1 MIKGIIIFT
10 DIAGSSKL
18 WNKYKNNFYKKLR
31 ELNRIIESKIKK
43 YNGMIVKL
51 LGDSHMIFFDDKNI
65 LNSLNFV
72 FELQMTLFN
81 KNLNINGDK
90 IQIRIGY
97 SYGEMNKYINK
108 VQSCNLIDFY
118 GNNVNMAS
126 RLESLISSNGG
137 IAIHFNKFE
146 NYFNHLNPELKEF
159 IKKYYDNQEIDYDI
173 NNRNNRNNRNNKKKI
188 LSKNNKNLSSSI
200 IKIKKTIKHISKTKQ
215 LKKFKGVI
223 FDDIYNFKLK

>member
-31 ELNRIIESKIKK
+31 ELNRIIETKIKK

-51 LGDSHMIFFDDKNI
+51 IGDSHMIFFDDKNI

-72 FELQMTLFN
+72 FELQMTIFN
-81 KNLNINGDK
+81 KKLNINGDK
-90 IQIRIGY
+90 IQIRMGY

-126 RLESLISSNGG
+126 RLESLISSKGG
-137 IAIHFNKFE
+137 IAIHCNEFE
-146 NYFNHLNPELKEF
+146 KYFKDLRPELKEF
-159 IKKYYDNQEIDYDI
+159 IKKYY
-173 NNRNNRNNRNNKKKI
+173 
-188 LSKNNKNLSSSI
+188 
-200 IKIKKTIKHISKTKQ
+200 
-215 LKKFKGVI
+215 F
-223 FDDIYNFKLK
+223 